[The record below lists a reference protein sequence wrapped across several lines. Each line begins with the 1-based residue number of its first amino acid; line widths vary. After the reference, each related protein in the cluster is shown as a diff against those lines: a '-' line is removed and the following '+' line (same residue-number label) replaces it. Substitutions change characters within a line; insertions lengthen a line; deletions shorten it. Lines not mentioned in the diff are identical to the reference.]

1 MRHTL
6 IPAMEAARG
15 VADTLESRIGEKY
28 WPYPTYGDLLFG
40 V

>member
-1 MRHTL
+1 M
-6 IPAMEAARG
+6 ASARG
-15 VADTLESRIGEKY
+15 VGRHPESRIGEKY